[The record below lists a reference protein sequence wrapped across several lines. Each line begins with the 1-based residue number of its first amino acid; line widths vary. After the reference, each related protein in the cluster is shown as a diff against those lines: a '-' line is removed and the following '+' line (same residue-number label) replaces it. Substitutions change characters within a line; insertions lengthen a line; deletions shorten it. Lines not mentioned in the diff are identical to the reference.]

1 MMNHFNGAAETVA
14 TPLAAV
20 LRKQLRGAV
29 DQAAMLLP
37 DLPAIRAGADRRMA
51 TALLEEAVRIG
62 GGTVYRTASG
72 ADLLC
77 GTARPAAIR
86 AAGAIS
92 RLLDGALAPPIWRL
106 PEESGEL
113 LAWAAAEQLAPT
125 VPRPAS
131 GQVDLA
137 GFRLRLEGLGADQI
151 LVSNTVRDAD
161 GQPAGRQLTLHRERL
176 IADLAASGS
185 DADLLAHA
193 EDRLARRLLP
203 GLGVWAASGQGLR
216 LIPLPFQRLP
226 PRAQTGG
233 AVGVVPLALADIG
246 ALGEQRQRLRELGWQ
261 LAVAG
266 LDAHVL
272 MHLQALALPA
282 DLLLLRWSPALAD
295 RELPAAAPRERLFL
309 TAADAAGRAWA
320 ACARIGLIESAP

>member
-92 RLLDGALAPPIWRL
+92 RLLDGALAAANFWPGRPLNSWPPQFR
-106 PEESGEL
+106 
-113 LAWAAAEQLAPT
+113 
-125 VPRPAS
+125 VP
-131 GQVDLA
+131 
-137 GFRLRLEGLGADQI
+137 
-151 LVSNTVRDAD
+151 
-161 GQPAGRQLTLHRERL
+161 
-176 IADLAASGS
+176 
-185 DADLLAHA
+185 
-193 EDRLARRLLP
+193 
-203 GLGVWAASGQGLR
+203 
-216 LIPLPFQRLP
+216 
-226 PRAQTGG
+226 
-233 AVGVVPLALADIG
+233 
-246 ALGEQRQRLRELGWQ
+246 
-261 LAVAG
+261 
-266 LDAHVL
+266 
-272 MHLQALALPA
+272 
-282 DLLLLRWSPALAD
+282 
-295 RELPAAAPRERLFL
+295 PAARSTWLAF
-309 TAADAAGRAWA
+309 ASAWKA
-320 ACARIGLIESAP
+320 